1 MSDRVKKALEKHK
14 AGYNCAQCVA
24 CTFSDEAGIDEDII
38 FRATEGLGGG
48 MGTTKAT
55 CGAVAGAGV
64 VFGLKNSNGKELLNS
79 KGATSR
85 LSRELVKQFE
95 EKNGTI
101 ICEVLKGVKTKKV
114 LRSCEGCIQDAVEIT
129 EEILKNMENE

>member
-1 MSDRVKKALEKHK
+1 MSERVKKALEKHK

-24 CTFSDEAGIDEDII
+24 CTFSDEVGVDEDFL
-38 FRATEGLGGG
+38 FRATEGLGAG
-48 MGTTKAT
+48 MGSTKAT

-64 VFGLKNSNGKELLNS
+64 VFGMKNSTGKDLLGS
-79 KGATSR
+79 KAATCR

-101 ICEVLKGVKTKKV
+101 ICENLKGVKTKKV
-114 LRSCEGCIQDAVEIT
+114 LRSCEGCIEDAVEIT
-129 EEILKNMENE
+129 EKILKSLENE

>member
-1 MSDRVKKALEKHK
+1 MSDKVKKALEKHK

-24 CTFSDEAGIDEDII
+24 CVFSDELGMDEDLL

-64 VFGLKNSNGKELLNS
+64 VFGLKNSTGKEMPNS
-79 KGATSR
+79 KGETYK

-95 EKNGTI
+95 EKNSTI
-101 ICEVLKGVKTKKV
+101 ICEELKGVKTKKV
-114 LRSCEGCIQDAVEIT
+114 LRSCDGCIQDAVEIT
-129 EEILKNMENE
+129 EEILKKQTV